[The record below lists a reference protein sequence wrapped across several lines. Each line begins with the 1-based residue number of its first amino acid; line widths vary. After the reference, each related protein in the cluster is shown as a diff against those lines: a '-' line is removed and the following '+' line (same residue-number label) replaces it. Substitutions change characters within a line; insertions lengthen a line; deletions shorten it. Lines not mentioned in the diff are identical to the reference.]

1 MDEAMEKQPTA
12 NSKELFPT
20 GSELK
25 KKRKLK
31 FQLSDFS
38 LPLAKHKCVNPL
50 FSSVRKSPI
59 AGSLVYE
66 ENSHDERSDTEI
78 RDVLEEQD
86 SDNDSNSYL
95 EVYDTNVGSHLKGT
109 STESYGP
116 TMILDRPSTSCSS
129 SSNAITNTLNSFQS
143 ANTGEVNKREQ
154 AEDNCQYDPEHSEL
168 HLEFEANNDHII
180 RAKNV
185 TEHSDEEIEDAMLY
199 SNCPLPNAFSL
210 SSGLWSTRQDAR
222 LGARKPTID
231 QEFEQYFSMLM
242 L

>member
-31 FQLSDFS
+31 FELSDFN

-50 FSSVRKSPI
+50 FSSVCKSPI
-59 AGSLVYE
+59 AGSSEYE
-66 ENSHDERSDTEI
+66 ENSHDEISDTEI

-86 SDNDSNSYL
+86 SDSDSNSYL

-109 STESYGP
+109 SMESYGP

-154 AEDNCQYDPEHSEL
+154 AEDNCQYDPGHGEL
-168 HLEFEANNDHII
+168 HLEFEANNDDII
-180 RAKNV
+180 HAKNG
-185 TEHSDEEIEDAMLY
+185 TEHSDEKIEDVMLY
-199 SNCPLPNAFSL
+199 SNCPLPNAFPL